1 MAYVL
6 RPRPPEL
13 YYKTSIVWYTE
24 EVKSAVQARLNAE
37 DRQLLDELVRDLD
50 WTPSQIVREGLRLVR
65 EAHPTISAADRIIG
79 IGKFSSGIPDLA
91 TNKKYL
97 EDFGR

>member
-1 MAYVL
+1 MKSTAVPARQSPA
-6 RPRPPEL
+6 RPRF
-13 YYKTSIVWYTE
+13 
-24 EVKSAVQARLNAE
+24 VQARLSPA
-37 DRQLLDELVRDLD
+37 DSQLLVELVRDLG
-50 WTPSQIVREGLRLVR
+50 WPPSRIVREGLRLVR

-79 IGKFSSGIPDLA
+79 IGRFSSGIPDLA

>member
-1 MAYVL
+1 MC
-6 RPRPPEL
+6 
-13 YYKTSIVWYTE
+13 YTE
-24 EVKSAVQARLNAE
+24 GVKSAVQARLNAE

-65 EAHPTISAADRIIG
+65 EAHPTVSAAERIIG